1 MKNHSCTTHS
11 IEVTGLRKRFGSV
24 QALDGMSFTV
34 APGLIT
40 GFVGPNGAGKST
52 TMRVILGL
60 DRADDGIA
68 LVGGQPYRSLREP
81 LSHIGALLDAGA
93 VQPGRSARNHLLW
106 LAHSQGYGARRVDEV
121 ITQVGLDG
129 AARRKA
135 GGFSM
140 GMRQR
145 LGIAAA
151 LLGDPPVLM
160 LDEPL
165 NGLDPEGIMWM
176 RGFLAALA
184 REGRA
189 VFISSHLMSELQDTA
204 DHMIVVGRG
213 RVLADTSMRTLLASV
228 ACSRVTLRTS
238 AAGLA
243 AAELARAGGTVT
255 AAAGGALTIHGL
267 QPEQIVALLAG
278 AGVPFAEVSAHRA
291 SLEEAYLELTR
302 EAVEYHGALAE
313 EVSR

>member
-1 MKNHSCTTHS
+1 
-11 IEVTGLRKRFGSV
+11 
-24 QALDGMSFTV
+24 
-34 APGLIT
+34 
-40 GFVGPNGAGKST
+40 
-52 TMRVILGL
+52 MRVILGL

-255 AAAGGALTIHGL
+255 AAGGGALTIDGL

>member
-1 MKNHSCTTHS
+1 MKNHSGTTHS
-11 IEVTGLRKRFGSV
+11 IEVTDLRKRFGSV

-238 AAGLA
+238 ATGLA

-255 AAAGGALTIHGL
+255 AAGGGALTIDGL